1 MNLVKINALK
11 LEENAKEIKVMKER
25 QEEIKEQ
32 LAVNSSVLKEEIK
45 KITSKSCESEAVE
58 PSKQTFVSALD
69 SEYLFFKVFSTSQC
83 PTLLYFSS
91 GSFFVA
97 RTHSVVELLHLLIRM
112 ILRCIN
118 FRCS

>member
-1 MNLVKINALK
+1 MNLVKSNALK

-69 SEYLFFKVFSTSQC
+69 SEYLFSKYFQQVNVQHYCTFHQGVFCRTYAFGRRAFTSADV
-83 PTLLYFSS
+83 Y
-91 GSFFVA
+91 A
-97 RTHSVVELLHLLIRM
+97 
-112 ILRCIN
+112 
-118 FRCS
+118 